1 VARTSPRVA
10 GFLAA
15 LIMAIALQ
23 AIGAERVSRPLFDMW
38 QRLAPLDLSQTH
50 VRIVEIDEA
59 SLNQFGSWPWPRYRL
74 AALTRAIGRHYPKV
88 IGFDMLFPEGDPTNP
103 TNFTLIYPSLSSS
116 ARNEITNLRTVD
128 AMFSDAIGENIVV
141 LARAGLDTATV
152 SIPDVQPN
160 EIFTNKLPKS
170 VRRVTAATTNV
181 FELDFAARGLGL
193 IDGTADTDG
202 IVRRLPLAGRVA
214 GAQMPGFALELA
226 RIARGVERIAPESDG
241 HNLRALHFD
250 KTRLPA
256 ESDGRMRLRF
266 GHFPQSAIISAKDLL
281 LGKAP
286 PSALADKIVIIG
298 LAGAGTADIVTT
310 PRSSAEYGTKIQAN
324 AVQAI
329 LDGQTLERP
338 RWAWLVEGLIT
349 ILLVAL
355 VVHFFPRGRPA
366 VAGAGA
372 TLVLLT
378 LLGASL
384 AVFARAGLLLDPMGP
399 LLTSGAAGL
408 VMLALL
414 FSETRRQRAQLALTL
429 QEERVVAAK
438 AAGEIAAARTI
449 QMGMLPPRLG
459 LAGFDQAVELDALI
473 EPARSV
479 GGDFYDAIRI
489 DESHACFLVGDVTG
503 KGVPAALFMAL
514 SKALTKSVLLRDG
527 HDLGAAIT
535 RLNDEIARDNSEDM
549 FVTMVFGLLDT
560 RSGLLSLCSAG
571 HENPWAVRA
580 NGEINRLNPEGGPP
594 LSVVPGF
601 VYEAETVQLERGDT
615 IIFVSDG
622 ITEAQNGAGGF
633 FGSERL
639 AETLRRTMSAADV
652 ATTSD
657 ALLEDVRLFE
667 DGAVASDDLTVL
679 LFRYKGQPN

>member
-1 VARTSPRVA
+1 MARTSPRMA
-10 GFLAA
+10 GFFAA
-15 LIMAIALQ
+15 LLMAATLYT
-23 AIGAERVSRPLFDMW
+23 IGTERVSRPLFDLW
-38 QRLAPLDLSQTH
+38 QRLAPLDLSHTQ

-59 SLNQFGSWPWPRYRL
+59 SLNHFGSWPWPRYRL
-74 AALTRAIGRHYPKV
+74 AALTRAIGRQYPKV

-103 TNFTLIYPSLSSS
+103 TNFTLIYPGLSPS
-116 ARNEITNLRTVD
+116 ARNEITKLQTVD

-141 LARAGLDTATV
+141 LARASLDTATV
-152 SIPDVQPN
+152 SVPDVQPN
-160 EIFTNKLPKS
+160 EIFTSKLPKS
-170 VRRVTAATTNV
+170 VHRVTAATTNV

-193 IDGTADTDG
+193 IDGGADSDG

-226 RIARGVERIAPESDG
+226 RTARGVAHIRLESEG
-241 HNLRALHFD
+241 QYLRALHFD
-250 KTRLPA
+250 KTRLPT

-286 PSALADKIVIIG
+286 SSALSDKIVIIG

-310 PRSSAEYGTKIQAN
+310 PLSSQEYGTKVQAN
-324 AVQAI
+324 AAQAI
-329 LDGQTLERP
+329 LDGRVLERP
-338 RWAWLVEGLIT
+338 AWAWLFEGLLT

-355 VVHFFPRGRPA
+355 VVRILPRLSPQVAAIGA
-366 VAGAGA
+366 AGALF
-372 TLVLLT
+372 TM
-378 LLGASL
+378 LGGSFIS
-384 AVFARAGLLLDPMGP
+384 FARAGLMLDPLSP

-408 VMLALL
+408 TMLALL
-414 FSETRRQRAQLALTL
+414 FTEARQQRAQLALSL
-429 QEERVVAAK
+429 QEERVVTAK
-438 AAGEIAAARTI
+438 AAGEMAAAQTI
-449 QMGMLPPRLG
+449 QLGMLPPRAG
-459 LAGFDQAVELDALI
+459 LASFDPSVELDALI
-473 EPARSV
+473 EPARAV

-489 DESHACFLVGDVTG
+489 DETHICFLVGDVTG

-560 RSGLLSLCSAG
+560 HSGLLSLCSAG

-580 NGEINRLNPEGGPP
+580 NGEIRRLNPEGGPP
-594 LSVVPGF
+594 LSVVPGYVF
-601 VYEAETVQLERGDT
+601 EAETVQLHPGDM

-622 ITEAQNGAGGF
+622 ITEAQNEMGAFYGA
-633 FGSERL
+633 ERL
-639 AETLRRTMSAADV
+639 AVVLTQTAGHFPVEA
-652 ATTSD
+652 TSD
-657 ALLEDVRLFE
+657 ALLQSVRLFE
-667 DGAVASDDLTVL
+667 AGAEASDDLTVL
-679 LFRYKGQPN
+679 LFRYLGQQI